1 MSKWE
6 SSTYPGVRYREHATR
21 KNGSVKKDRYFAIRF
36 QIDGKRTE
44 EGLVWASEGWTAE
57 NASEELAKLK
67 RAARSGSGP
76 RTLGEARK
84 IKDREFKEQE
94 SREISL
100 RDYYQKHYLPFAKQ
114 SKPGS
119 WDKEDAHMRLHI
131 DPVLWE
137 IPICNIQIPQ
147 WDDLVLALCGKKL
160 SQRSIEYITRT
171 LRRVI
176 KHALRRRIVNIPPP
190 SGKDIGATAPK
201 NNRRQRII
209 TPSERRRI
217 MSTLKKYD
225 HQAWMITQFAFLTG
239 CRAGEA
245 FKLEW
250 RNVSSTHVIFEK
262 TKNSE
267 SRRIPISG
275 SLAELISELNRTGPT
290 DKVFLNSKGQPF
302 TEAPSQFFSV
312 VNNLGLNEGRD
323 RLDRISFH
331 TIRHSVATEL
341 AKVLD
346 LRSLMDIMGWK
357 VPAMALRYM
366 HGDEE
371 AARNALDMLGDREDH
386 GKILS
391 FRRQGDGSF

>member
-1 MSKWE
+1 MIKWK
-6 SSTYPGVRYREHATR
+6 SSTSPGVRYREHPTR
-21 KNGSVKKDRYFAIRF
+21 KNGSVKKDRYFSIRF
-36 QIDGKRTE
+36 QMNGKRTE
-44 EGLVWASEGWTAE
+44 EALGWASEGWTAE
-57 NASEELAKLK
+57 KAAEELANLK
-67 RAARSGSGP
+67 RAARAGSGP

-84 IKDREFKEQE
+84 IKNRELREQE

-100 RDYYQKHYLPFAKQ
+100 HDYYYQHYLPFAQQ

-119 WDKEDAHMRLHI
+119 WDKEESHMRLHI
-131 DPVLWE
+131 DPVLGNV
-137 IPICNIQIPQ
+137 PHCDIQIPQ
-147 WDDLVLALCGKKL
+147 WDDLVLALSKKKL
-160 SQRSIEYITRT
+160 SQRSIEYITGF
-171 LRRVI
+171 LRRVL
-176 KHALRRRIVNIPPP
+176 KHALRRKIVTIPPP

-209 TPSERRRI
+209 TPAERRKI
-217 MSTLKKYD
+217 MSTLEEQD
-225 HQAWMITQFAFLTG
+225 HSSWMISQFAFLTG

-275 SLAELISELNRTGPT
+275 PLAELISELQRTSPIE
-290 DKVFLNSKGQPF
+290 KVFLNSRGLPYN
-302 TEAPSQFFSV
+302 EAPTAFAHVSNSIGF
-312 VNNLGLNEGRD
+312 NEGRD

-331 TIRHSVATEL
+331 TIRHTVATEL
-341 AKVLD
+341 AKALD
-346 LRSLMDIMGWK
+346 LRSLMDVMGWK

-371 AARNALDMLGDREDH
+371 AARCALDMLGE
-386 GKILS
+386 S
-391 FRRQGDGSF
+391 GDGGKVIPFRKRG